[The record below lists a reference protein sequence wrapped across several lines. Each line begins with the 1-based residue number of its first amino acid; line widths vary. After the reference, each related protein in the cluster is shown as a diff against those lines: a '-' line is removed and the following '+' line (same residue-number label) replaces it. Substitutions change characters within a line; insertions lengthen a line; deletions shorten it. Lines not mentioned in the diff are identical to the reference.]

1 MWKTAVGFAARSA
14 CIAAL
19 THGLLQSR
27 KRLLERRCAMMHN
40 KLAFRR
46 VLLALILFGMFAL
59 NAIRPVYAAS
69 GAWIP
74 SGDGDWEV
82 NANWNPGPFPNGA
95 NDDVTF
101 GATNTAPATVTIR
114 NNNMT
119 TRQITFD
126 SAQPYT
132 IVSTGGRTLTTRQIN
147 VASGAHA
154 IVSPVLVPNNL
165 IITPTTGTR
174 LTLAQTSD
182 NAFGRSLRLT
192 GPGSL
197 TLYLSGNNN
206 PGGFIRSEAG
216 AGRFDVYGAGR
227 SAEIVYNASA
237 AGGTLGIGET
247 FDGVSGGTG
256 ALLTVG
262 GLILQPNVTMEFD
275 LNGPNRGA
283 ASNGY
288 DTLRFEQDGV
298 APNPN
303 RNVQLNN
310 AALTVRL
317 GAGYTPAPGDTFTL
331 IERSGGTGAILGTF
345 AGLSNGSVFTVDGL
359 QFLLRYVTTSSIT
372 TSVMLARVDLPRIEP
387 VNGGVQQAT
396 VGNAFAAPLEVV
408 VVGANGSP
416 VEGVLVTFTAPA
428 SGAGATFP
436 GGNTALTDA
445 NGHASVVVAAN
456 TVAGTYQVTATTS
469 LAATTPAVFT
479 LTNLAGVPAAIAA
492 TGGVTQSATV
502 NATFAEPL
510 EVTVTDAYGNP
521 VPGAIVT
528 FSAPSFGARA
538 VFPAGTTATT
548 NAEGKASVTAV
559 ANGATGSYQAMATV
573 ASVATP
579 AVFNLTNTGA
589 PQLHVTVEAPPQAI
603 AGRSFAYRLRYTND
617 GQAAASGATLRIRV
631 PQGTTFSST
640 GSAPGWACADGAL
653 SGTLCALS
661 VTGPL
666 MPGESGAAWF
676 VVQVQPNPGVATIAM
691 SVEIVAGEAN
701 LSDSADDVATI
712 ERAIMYQLLLP
723 LVAR

>member
-1 MWKTAVGFAARSA
+1 MMHHRSA
-14 CIAAL
+14 PWRAL
-19 THGLLQSR
+19 
-27 KRLLERRCAMMHN
+27 M
-40 KLAFRR
+40 
-46 VLLALILFGMFAL
+46 ALIITGTLIIS
-59 NAIRPVYAAS
+59 AIRPVYAAS
-69 GAWIP
+69 GAWVP
-74 SGDGDWEV
+74 SGDGDWDV

-95 NDDVTF
+95 SDNAAF
-101 GATNTAPATVTIR
+101 GAVNAGPATVTIR
-114 NNNMT
+114 TNNIT
-119 TRQITFD
+119 TNQITFD

-132 IVSTGGRTLTTRQIN
+132 IVSAGGQTLTTRQVN
-147 VASGAHA
+147 VASGAHTIA
-154 IVSPVLVPNNL
+154 SSVLVPNNL
-165 IITPTTGTR
+165 IVAPVAGAR
-174 LTLAQTSD
+174 LTLARTVD

-192 GPGSL
+192 GAGSL

-216 AGRFDVYGAGR
+216 AGRFDVYGTGR

-247 FDGVSGGTG
+247 FGSVSGGTG
-256 ALLTVG
+256 ALLTIG

-275 LNGPNRGA
+275 LNGPNRGVT
-283 ASNGY
+283 SNGY

-298 APNPN
+298 SPNPN

-331 IERSGGTGAILGTF
+331 IERTGGTGAVLGTF
-345 AGLSNGSVFTVDGL
+345 AGLPDGSVFTVDGL
-359 QFLLRYVTTSSIT
+359 QFLLRYVTTSGIT
-372 TSVMLARVDLPRIEP
+372 TSVTLTRVDLPRIEP
-387 VNGGVQQAT
+387 VNGNGQQAT
-396 VGNAFAAPLEVV
+396 VGSAFAAPLEVV

-445 NGHASVVVAAN
+445 NGRASVVVAAS
-456 TVAGTYQVTATTS
+456 TVTGTYQVTATTS
-469 LAATTPAVFT
+469 PAATTPAVFT
-479 LTNLAGVPAAIAA
+479 LTNLAGAPDAIAA
-492 TGGVTQSATV
+492 TGGVTQSAMV
-502 NATFAEPL
+502 NTAFSAPL

-521 VPGAIVT
+521 KPGAIVT
-528 FSAPSFGARA
+528 FSAPSSGASA
-538 VFPAGTTATT
+538 TFPAGAAVTT

-559 ANGATGSYQAMATV
+559 ANGIAGSYEVTAAV
-573 ASVATP
+573 AGVATP

-589 PQLHVTVEAPPQAI
+589 PRLRVTIEAAPQAI
-603 AGRSFAYRLRYTND
+603 AGTPFAYRLRYTNN
-617 GQAAASGATLRIRV
+617 GQADAPGATLRIRV
-631 PQGTTFSST
+631 PQGTTFASA
-640 GSAPGWACADGAL
+640 GSASGWTCADGAP
-653 SGTLCALS
+653 SGALCALS

-666 MPGESGAAWF
+666 APGDSGEVQF
-676 VVQVQPNPGVATIAM
+676 VVQVQTNPGVVTIPM

-712 ERAIMYQLLLP
+712 ERAIMYQLLVP